1 MRRATF
7 GVGRGVWVAPWMGES
22 GETILV
28 AVRRDGRR
36 AGSRTLLAGDDHI
49 GAADALWAILE
60 RDDPE
65 PMLKVI

>member
-1 MRRATF
+1 
-7 GVGRGVWVAPWMGES
+7 MGES

-36 AGSRTLLAGDDHI
+36 AGSRTLMAGDDHI